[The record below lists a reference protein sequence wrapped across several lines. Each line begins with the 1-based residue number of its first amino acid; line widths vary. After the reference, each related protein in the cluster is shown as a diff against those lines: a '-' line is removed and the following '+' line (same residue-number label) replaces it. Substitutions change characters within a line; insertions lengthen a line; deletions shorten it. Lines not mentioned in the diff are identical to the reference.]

1 MWWIIPAVIAALLVI
16 YLLAIRCRGSK
27 KGELAE
33 LAKYDY
39 AHRGFHGGGVP
50 ENSMAAFRAAKEK
63 GYGIEL
69 DIHLLS
75 DGGLAVMHDSAL
87 KRTTGAEGRI
97 EDLTVGELANYR
109 LEGTEETIPLF
120 SNVLALFEGA
130 APLIVELKAEG
141 NQAEL
146 ARVACDMLDKYDVKY
161 CIESFDPRCIR
172 WLKKNRPDVIRGQLA
187 SNFIKSKEKFPF
199 VLNFAMTHNLLNFLS
214 VPDFISYKFEDRKDT
229 LSNFLCQ
236 KIWRARM
243 AGWTIRDKDTQV
255 AVKKR
260 GWISIFEKF
269 EP

>member
-1 MWWIIPAVIAALLVI
+1 MWWIIALVLALVCVL
-16 YLLAIRCRGSK
+16 YLLAIRCRNGQK
-27 KGELAE
+27 RMAE
-33 LAKYDY
+33 LEKFDY
-39 AHRGFHGGGVP
+39 AHRGFHGGGIP

-69 DIHLLS
+69 DIHLLA
-75 DGGLAVMHDSAL
+75 DGELAVMHDSAL

-97 EDLTVGELANYR
+97 EDLTAEQLKNYR

-120 SNVLALFEGA
+120 SDVLALFEDA
-130 APLIVELKAEG
+130 TPLIVELKAEG
-141 NQAEL
+141 NQAKL
-146 ARVACDMLDKYDVKY
+146 ARAACEMLDKFNVKY

-172 WLKKNRPDVIRGQLA
+172 WLKKNRPDIIRGQLA

-214 VPDFISYKFEDRKDT
+214 VPDFVSYKFDDRKDT
-229 LSNFLCQ
+229 LSNFLCR
-236 KIWRARM
+236 KLWGAKM
-243 AGWTIRDKDTQV
+243 AGWTIRDANTQK
-255 AVKKR
+255 AVKEK